1 MTDFEYHEALTRFFP
16 AGIPNLMTFLILIAV
31 VLLAFANGANDNFK
45 GVATLFG
52 SGTTNYRRALIWA
65 NVTTLMGSVVAVFFA
80 EQLLKKFSGR
90 GLVSSALAGS
100 PVFAASVAVGAG
112 STVLLATRLGLPI
125 STTHGLIGA
134 IIGSGLVAG
143 EIVKWE
149 KLSVDFV
156 VPLLCSPLIAGTA
169 TVVVYWLLHRSRQRF
184 GICQETC
191 FCVGTEI
198 IEVVPDR
205 LNSVAAATRVE
216 ELTIS
221 VGNAVS
227 CRSRYLGRA
236 WGLEIGSVLWASHF
250 LSAGLVGFAR
260 GFNDTP
266 KMAALLLVVP
276 FIPIKL
282 CGLLVGFAILIGGWL
297 AARRVAEI
305 VSHKITPMNDG
316 QGFTANAVTSSI
328 VIAASYFG
336 LPVSTTHVSCGSLMG
351 IGAVSGEGNWR
362 MILKILGA
370 WGITLPVGAVLGALA
385 MSACRLLTIN

>member
-1 MTDFEYHEALTRFFP
+1 MT
-16 AGIPNLMTFLILIAV
+16 ILILIAV
-31 VLLAFANGANDNFK
+31 ALLAFANGANDNFK

-65 NVTTLMGSVVAVFFA
+65 NVTTLMGSVAAVFFA

-90 GLVSSALAGS
+90 GLVSTTLAAN

-143 EIVKWE
+143 EFVNWN
-149 KLSVDFV
+149 KLAADFF
-156 VPLLCSPLIAGTA
+156 VPLLFSPLLAGTA
-169 TVVVYWLLHRSRQRF
+169 TVVVYWLLHRSRQRL

-191 FCVGTEI
+191 FCVGTQI
-198 IEVVPDR
+198 VEVVPNR
-205 LNSVAAATRVE
+205 LHSAIVATRVE
-216 ELTIS
+216 ELTLS
-221 VGNAVS
+221 VGTVVS
-227 CRSRYLGRA
+227 CRSRYLGQA
-236 WGLEIGSVLWASHF
+236 WGIEIGRVLEALHF

-276 FIPIKL
+276 FVPPKL

-316 QGFTANAVTSSI
+316 QGFTANAVTSFI
-328 VIAASYFG
+328 VIGASYFG

-351 IGAVSGEGNWR
+351 IGAVSGEGNWH
-362 MILKILGA
+362 MILRILGA

-385 MSACRLLTIN
+385 MFACRFLIVN